1 MDILEIMK
9 ERHSVRAYTEKK
21 IEGEVLVKLQNKI
34 EELNKESGLNM
45 QLILN
50 EPKAFDSFMAHYG
63 KFDGVKNY
71 IAIIGNK
78 DSSLAEKAGY
88 YGEQL
93 VLFAQSLGLNTCWV
107 AMTFK
112 KIKEAYKIN
121 ENEKIQIVIAIGY
134 GKTQGISHKIKTYD
148 QVTNVKGEAPQWF
161 IDGVNAAL
169 LAPTAM
175 NQQKFIISY
184 DNGKSKITASKWPY
198 ANVDLGIVKYHFEVG
213 SGRNLPKYK
222 GGRFFWN
229 RRKLMEQL

>member
-9 ERHSVRAYTEKK
+9 ERHSVRAYTEKR
-21 IEGEVLVKLQNKI
+21 IEGETLEKLQNKI
-34 EELNKESGLNM
+34 EELNQESGLHM
-45 QLILN
+45 QLILD

-63 KFDGVKNY
+63 KFDGVRNY

-112 KIKEAYKIN
+112 KIKDAYKIN
-121 ENEKIQIVIAIGY
+121 KKEKMELVIAIGY
-134 GKTQGISHKIKTYD
+134 GRSQGILHKIKTYE
-148 QVTNVKGEAPQWF
+148 QVTNVKGETPQWF
-161 IDGVNAAL
+161 VDGVNAAL

-175 NQQKFIISY
+175 NQQKFKFDY
-184 DNGKSKITASKWPY
+184 DNGKVKISAPKWPY
-198 ANVDLGIVKYHFEVG
+198 AHVDLGIVKCHFELVT
-213 SGRNLPKYK
+213 GRKFNKDDILY
-222 GGRFFWN
+222 
-229 RRKLMEQL
+229 Q

>member
-1 MDILEIMK
+1 MNGEENMMDILNSIK
-9 ERHSVRAYTEKK
+9 ERHSVRTYTDKR
-21 IEGEVLVKLQNKI
+21 IEGEVLEKLQSKI
-34 EELNKESGLNM
+34 DELNKDSGLNM

-78 DSSLAEKAGY
+78 DSNLAEKAGY

-93 VLFAQSLGLNTCWV
+93 VLFAQGLGLNTCWV

-112 KIKEAYKIN
+112 KIKDTYKIN
-121 ENEKIQIVIAIGY
+121 KNEKIELVIAIGY
-134 GKTQGISHKIKTYD
+134 GRNQGVPHKTKTYE

-161 IDGVNAAL
+161 VDGVNVSL

-175 NQQKFIISY
+175 NQQKFMISY
-184 DNGKSKITASKWPY
+184 RDGMVKITASKWPY
-198 ANVDLGIVKYHFEVG
+198 ANIDLGIVKCHFEIG
-213 SGRNLPKYK
+213 SGKKFNQDGIIY
-222 GGRFFWN
+222 
-229 RRKLMEQL
+229 E

>member
-1 MDILEIMK
+1 MEENMMDVLNIIK
-9 ERHSVRAYTEKK
+9 ERHSVRRYLDKK
-21 IEGEVLVKLQNKI
+21 IEGEVLEKLQSKI
-34 EELNKESGLNM
+34 GELNKESGLNM

-78 DSSLAEKAGY
+78 DSNLAEKVGY

-107 AMTFK
+107 VLTFK
-112 KIKEAYKIN
+112 KIKDAYKLN
-121 ENEKIQIVIAIGY
+121 KNEKMQLVIAIGY
-134 GKTQGISHKIKTYD
+134 GQNQGVTHKIKTYE

-161 IDGVNAAL
+161 IDGVNASL

-175 NQQKFIISY
+175 NQQKFKIDY
-184 DNGKSKITASKWPY
+184 NNGKVKITASKWPY
-198 ANVDLGIVKYHFEVG
+198 ANIDLGIVKCHFEIG
-213 SGRNLPKYK
+213 SGKKSDKDGIIY
-222 GGRFFWN
+222 
-229 RRKLMEQL
+229 E

>member
-1 MDILEIMK
+1 MMDILNSIK
-9 ERHSVRAYTEKK
+9 ERHSVRTYTDKR
-21 IEGEVLVKLQNKI
+21 IEGEVLEKLQSKI
-34 EELNKESGLNM
+34 DELNKDSGLNM

-78 DSSLAEKAGY
+78 DSNLAEKAGY

-93 VLFAQSLGLNTCWV
+93 VLFAQGLGLNTCWV

-112 KIKEAYKIN
+112 KIKDTYKIN
-121 ENEKIQIVIAIGY
+121 KNEKIELVIAIGY
-134 GKTQGISHKIKTYD
+134 GRNQGVPHKTKTYE

-161 IDGVNAAL
+161 VDGVNVSL

-175 NQQKFIISY
+175 NQQKFMISY
-184 DNGKSKITASKWPY
+184 RDGMVKITASKWPY
-198 ANVDLGIVKYHFEVG
+198 ANIDLGIVKCHFEIG
-213 SGRNLPKYK
+213 SGKKFNQDGIIY
-222 GGRFFWN
+222 
-229 RRKLMEQL
+229 E